1 MAPDIHPSAVVDPG
15 ARLGDGVSVGPF
27 CVVGAG
33 VSLGSDVKLLSHVV
47 VEGDTTIGDR
57 TVIFPFASIG
67 HIPQD
72 KKFQGEKSRL
82 EIGSDNT
89 IREYVT
95 MNPGTEGGGLVTRIG
110 NHGLFLAGSHVAHDC
125 IIGDHVILVNYASLA
140 GHVVV
145 GDYAIIGGMSG
156 VHQFVRIGAHAM
168 IGGMSGVE
176 QDVIPYGLVVGDMRG
191 HLAGLN
197 LVGLKRRGFEREQ
210 IHALRTAVRSL
221 FADEGQMAERVEEL
235 ARTAPEKSLVADL
248 IEFLTADSDRKIL
261 KPKQPDGL

>member
-1 MAPDIHPSAVVDPG
+1 MASDIHPSAVVDPA
-15 ARLGDGVSVGPF
+15 ARLADGVSIGPF

-33 VSLGSDVKLLSHVV
+33 VSLGPDVKLLSHVV
-47 VEGDTTIGDR
+47 IEGDTTIGAR
-57 TVIFPFASIG
+57 TVIYPFASIG

-110 NHGLFLAGSHVAHDC
+110 NHGLFLAGCHIAHDC
-125 IIGDHVILVNYASLA
+125 IVGDHVILVNYATLA

-145 GDYAIIGGMSG
+145 GDYAIVGGLSG

-168 IGGMSGVE
+168 IGGMTGVD
-176 QDVIPYGLVVGDMRG
+176 QDVIPYGLVVAERG

-197 LVGLKRRGFEREQ
+197 LVGLKRRGFDREQ
-210 IHALRTAVRSL
+210 IHDLRNAVRSL
-221 FADEGQMAERVEEL
+221 FAAEGNMAARVEEL
-235 ARTAPEKSLVADL
+235 SQTAPEKSLVADL
-248 IEFLTADSDRKIL
+248 VEFLTGASDRKIL